1 MSNEYENFE
10 QILNK
15 EEELLDSLTEKQ
27 AEFKVAVMGKDWE
40 KLTSVINK
48 INVQTDNFVE
58 LDAQREEMQQKMS
71 AKQLKPYSEKLGVL
85 RAKLLKWKIENK
97 ALEKYVSI
105 TKDFIKEVVDNALP
119 QSGNKVYSKR
129 GMIVQPQ
136 PQSVVVNQLF

>member
-48 INVQTDNFVE
+48 INVQTDDFVE

-71 AKQLKPYSEKLGVL
+71 AKQVKPYSEKLGTL

-119 QSGNKVYSKR
+119 QSGNKVYSRR

>member
-27 AEFKVAVMGKDWE
+27 AEFKVAVMEKNWE

-48 INVQTDNFVE
+48 INVQTDAFVE
-58 LDAQREEMQQKMS
+58 LDSQREEIQYKMR
-71 AKQLKPYSEKLGVL
+71 AKELKQYSEKLGTL
-85 RAKLLKWKIENK
+85 RAKLLKWKIENQ

-136 PQSVVVNQLF
+136 PQSIVVNQLF

>member
-27 AEFKVAVMGKDWE
+27 AEFKVAVMEKNWE

-48 INVQTDNFVE
+48 INVQTDDFVE
-58 LDAQREEMQQKMS
+58 LDAQREEMQYKMR
-71 AKQLKPYSEKLGVL
+71 AKELKQYSEKLGTL
-85 RAKLLKWKIENK
+85 RAKLLKWKIENQ
-97 ALEKYVSI
+97 ALEKYVNI

-136 PQSVVVNQLF
+136 PQSIVVNQLF